1 MGAFTWRISDL
12 LFENH
17 LLRERIAA
25 LESGERFIRI
35 QEEHRQEI
43 CLLFSFIY
51 GPVNCNNAP
60 EYSQGLQN
68 CRNGP

>member
-25 LESGERFIRI
+25 LESGERFTRM
-35 QEEHRQEI
+35 QEEHR
-43 CLLFSFIY
+43 
-51 GPVNCNNAP
+51 
-60 EYSQGLQN
+60 
-68 CRNGP
+68 

>member
-17 LLRERIAA
+17 LLRETIVA
-25 LESGERFIRI
+25 LESGERFTRM

-43 CLLFSFIY
+43 SFLDRL
-51 GPVNCNNAP
+51 VKNLKFELA
-60 EYSQGLQN
+60 EAHAETVDV
-68 CRNGP
+68 RKK